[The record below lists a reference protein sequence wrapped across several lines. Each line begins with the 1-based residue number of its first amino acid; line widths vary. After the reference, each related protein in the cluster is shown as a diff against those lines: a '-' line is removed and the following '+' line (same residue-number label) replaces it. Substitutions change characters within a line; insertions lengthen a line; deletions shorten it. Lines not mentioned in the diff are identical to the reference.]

1 MSKPIGR
8 LAACFGL
15 AAFLSQPA
23 LSAEFTVEAVTVP
36 VMKSVFGQ
44 VESRDLVPA
53 RARIGGTI
61 VEIAV
66 EEGDQV
72 ETGAII
78 AKVVDD
84 KLALGIEALNA
95 RMKAVSA
102 QLDNAGVN
110 LDRAKKLF
118 SRGTIAKSR
127 LDELQTQVD
136 VLTNQASAVEADR
149 AVIVQQMSEG
159 DVTAPESGRVLTV
172 PLTERSVVLPGET
185 VARIAGGGYFLRLL
199 LPERHAAGINEG
211 DDVLVGQRGLTA
223 GSAAT
228 AELKGRIAKVY
239 PQIQNGRVVA
249 DVEVAGLGDFFV
261 GERTLVVIPIG
272 ERTIIAV
279 PPQAVSTRHGIDYVT
294 ILSDTGLGDTGMTE
308 ISVVPGQVHRTDAGP
323 RMEILTGLRPGDT
336 VVLP

>member
-8 LAACFGL
+8 LAALFGL
-15 AAFLSQPA
+15 AAVIAQPA
-23 LSAEFTVEAVTVP
+23 LSAEFVVRPITVP

-44 VESRDLVPA
+44 VQSRDLVPA

-78 AKVVDD
+78 ARVVDD
-84 KLALGIEALNA
+84 KLALGIDALNA

-102 QLDNAGVN
+102 QLDNAAVN
-110 LDRAKKLF
+110 LARAEQLF
-118 SRGTIAKSR
+118 SRGTIAQSR

-136 VLTNQASAVEADR
+136 VLTNQASAIEADR

-159 DVTAPESGRVLTV
+159 AIAAPQSGRVLAV
-172 PLTERSVVLPGET
+172 SLTEGSVVLPGET
-185 VARIAGGGYFLRLL
+185 VAMIAGGGYFLRLL

-211 DDVLVGQRGLTA
+211 DDVLIGRRGLSA
-223 GSAAT
+223 ESAAA
-228 AELKGRIAKVY
+228 AELKGRLAKVY
-239 PQIQNGRVVA
+239 PEIENGRVVA

-261 GERTLVVIPIG
+261 GERTLVSIPIG
-272 ERTIIAV
+272 ERTIIVV
-279 PPQAVSTRHGIDYVT
+279 PPEAVSTRHGLDYVT
-294 ILSDTGLGDTGMTE
+294 IVGDAGPTE
-308 ISVVPGQVHRTDAGP
+308 ISVVPGQIHRTDAGP
-323 RMEILTGLRPGDT
+323 RIEILTGLRPGDT

>member
-8 LAACFGL
+8 LAACLGL
-15 AAFLSQPA
+15 AACIAQPA
-23 LSAEFTVEAVTVP
+23 LSAEFTVEPVTVP

-44 VESRDLVPA
+44 VQSRDLVPA

-84 KLALGIEALNA
+84 KLALGIDALDA

-102 QLDNAGVN
+102 QLENAKVN
-110 LDRAKKLF
+110 LGRAEQLF

-136 VLTNQASAVEADR
+136 VLTNDAGAIEAER

-159 DVTAPESGRVLTV
+159 EVAAPESGRVLAV
-172 PLTERSVVLPGET
+172 PLTEGSVVLPGET
-185 VARIAGGGYFLRLL
+185 IARIAGGGYFLRLL
-199 LPERHAAGINEG
+199 LPERHAAGIREG

-223 GSAAT
+223 ESGAA
-228 AELKGRIAKVY
+228 AELKGRLAKVY
-239 PQIQNGRVVA
+239 PQIENGRVVA

-261 GERTLVVIPIG
+261 GERTLVSIPIG

-279 PPQAVSTRHGIDYVT
+279 PPEAVSTRHGVDYVT
-294 ILSDTGLGDTGMTE
+294 IVAEAATTE
-308 ISVVPGQVHRTDAGP
+308 VSVVPGQIHNTDAGP
-323 RMEILTGLRPGDT
+323 RMEILTGLKPGDM